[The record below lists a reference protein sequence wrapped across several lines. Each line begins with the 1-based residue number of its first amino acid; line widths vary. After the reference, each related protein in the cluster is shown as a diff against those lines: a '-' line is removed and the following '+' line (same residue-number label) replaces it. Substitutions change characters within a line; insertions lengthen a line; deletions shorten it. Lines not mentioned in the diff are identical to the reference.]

1 MVEGTLL
8 RVGAAANTEEGG
20 QKTTKAAAI
29 AIIKLG
35 TLLLLQF
42 QVSPLSTPKSR
53 HWHLT
58 ECANRG

>member
-53 HWHLT
+53 H
-58 ECANRG
+58 